1 MAAMVTRIL
10 VVAGSTR
17 GDALSKKLGRA
28 AAKIADL
35 NGGASTFV
43 DLRDYAMPLYD
54 GDLEAAEGLPEGA
67 VRLRQ
72 LLLQHEAVLFASP
85 EYNASIPAV
94 LKNAIDW
101 LSRPYAK
108 DPGVVAWKGKVA
120 ALLSS
125 SPGALGGL
133 RGLVHLRQILMNVG
147 CVVINDQFALGNAG
161 AAFAPDGHL
170 ADAKQS
176 AAVQAVVQ
184 RLVHYT
190 QRLAS

>member
-1 MAAMVTRIL
+1 MVTRIL

-17 GDALSKKLGRA
+17 SDALSKKLGRA
-28 AAKIADL
+28 AAKIAEQA
-35 NGGASTFV
+35 GHTATFV
-43 DLRDYAMPLYD
+43 DLRDYGMPLYD
-54 GDLEAAEGLPEGA
+54 GDLEVAEGLPEGA

-72 LLLQHEAVLFASP
+72 VVLQHDAVLFSTP

-101 LSRPYAK
+101 LSRPYVK
-108 DPGVVAWKGKVA
+108 DPGVAVWKGKVA
-120 ALLSS
+120 ALLAS

-133 RGLVHLRQILMNVG
+133 RGLVHLRQILQNVG
-147 CVVINDQFALGNAG
+147 CIVINEQFALGNAG

-176 AAVQAVVQ
+176 ATVQGIVQ
-184 RLVHYT
+184 RLAHIA
-190 QRLAS
+190 QRLAE